1 MASTIR
7 IKRSSVSGKLPNT
20 SNLSTGE
27 LALNLSDGRLF
38 SSDGSSI
45 FEVGANVASLTINGV
60 VSLPTTDGSSDQIMA
75 TDGSGNVTFRTNAPA
90 FISSSAP
97 SNPVN
102 GQIWLDLSDET
113 TYIYLDQPGN
123 ARWIT
128 VTGAEGGGGGG
139 GNGGGG
145 GITQQQSILYAL
157 MFG

>member
-45 FEVGANVASLTINGV
+45 FEVGANVASLTINGAV
-60 VSLPTTDGSSDQIMA
+60 TLPTSAGSNNQIMA
-75 TDGSGNVTFRTNAPA
+75 TDGSGNITFRTNAPA
-90 FISSSAP
+90 FTSSSAP

-113 TYIYLDQPGN
+113 AYVYLDQPGN
-123 ARWIT
+123 ARWVTIT
-128 VTGAEGGGGGG
+128 GTGSSGGGGGS
-139 GNGGGG
+139 G
-145 GITQQQSILYAL
+145 GITQQQSILHAL